1 MNFSKKLFFVFF
13 IFISIISF
21 SKNIVENSKDLK
33 IKKLNNGITYY
44 YYNNKR
50 LEDRVSINVVIKS
63 GSLQEEENQKGIAHF
78 LEHMV
83 FNGTK
88 SYEKNGIV
96 KYFESIGLSFGGDLN
111 AHTSFY
117 ETVYKLQLPTDD
129 KEKFEEGV
137 KILKEMIFD
146 ATLTDE
152 DINDEK
158 EIVVEEWRLSQ
169 GFRERITSFWKKV
182 IYDESRYNER
192 FPIGDMEII
201 KNADHNL
208 VKSYYDKWY
217 RPENIGIILVGDIN
231 ERYAEKIIK
240 KYFNFSD
247 NKKYTKPQVY
257 GLKELPNDYLIFK
270 DKEIIIPEFT
280 MLFRLDNDNNYTEES
295 IKESIALKLLKNL
308 IENRLTKKSL
318 ETPRNILSGSS
329 DNDLYIKDNL
339 FSISTMMEE
348 NKISEGI
355 EETVNVLKY
364 FKEFEI
370 SNVELSL
377 EKENIL
383 KILENEVKNKNS
395 FSNSLLVKDIS
406 KAFINNDVFLNVEDS
421 YELYKKYSSDISVK
435 DIKALATKIYND
447 NTRFV
452 LLLPENSN
460 ISKEE
465 FKEIVT
471 KGKNSIIKKDD
482 EKELN
487 LTLKEP
493 LLPVGHIKS
502 INNKDNYKEI
512 ILSNNIK
519 FLYKYT
525 NLKEDT
531 IYFKLF
537 REGGISNLSYSEM
550 INSYLASNLIN
561 SSGVENINVE
571 TLDAYF
577 KGKNFKISP
586 RINNYSEEISI
597 TSEKSHL
604 NEALKYF
611 SYLVRNPKLS
621 SNLYDVNMSS
631 LKLFVKN
638 KNNNPSVVFDDKIT
652 ELFYNNH
659 PYKTSLS
666 QKDLIY
672 FSEENMLEVFSKKF
686 KNFNGYSG
694 IVVGNIKERELIPL
708 LEKYFASLPTDI
720 PYNDSWKN
728 LDIPYPNN
736 IVTGS
741 VIKGNDKKI
750 SVNIN
755 YPIYKDYSL
764 ENERLI
770 SAITKILRI
779 TFIEEVREKISGVYG
794 ISVNS
799 YFSKYEKGYLNIY
812 FSTDPKKEK
821 MVLDKIHSEIDKI
834 LKGYINERALNS
846 ILKNYKITYENNLE
860 MNNYWINYLT
870 NKITLGEN
878 YRTLTP
884 KEYNSLITKENLK
897 NFEKDLLKSDNYIQV
912 ILYPE
917 NEN

>member
-1 MNFSKKLFFVFF
+1 MNFSKKLFFIFF
-13 IFISIISF
+13 IFVSVFSF
-21 SKNIVENSKDLK
+21 SKNIENSKDLK

-44 YYNNKR
+44 YYNNQR
-50 LEDRVSINVVIKS
+50 LKDRVSINVVVKS

-88 SYEKNGIV
+88 SYKKNGIV

-117 ETVYKLQLPTDD
+117 ETVYKLQLPSDD
-129 KEKFEEGV
+129 KGKFEEGV
-137 KILKEMIFD
+137 KILKEMVFD

-152 DINDEK
+152 DINEEK

-169 GFRERITSFWKKV
+169 GFRERMTSFWKKV
-182 IYDESRYNER
+182 IYDDSRYNER
-192 FPIGDMEII
+192 FPIGDMDIVRGS
-201 KNADHNL
+201 DHNL

-217 RPENIGIILVGDIN
+217 RPENIGVIIVGDVN
-231 ERYAEKIIK
+231 ERYAEKIVK
-240 KYFNFSD
+240 KYFDFSD
-247 NKKYTKPQVY
+247 DKKYTKPQVY
-257 GLKELPNDYLIFK
+257 GLKELPTDYLIFK
-270 DKEIIIPEFT
+270 DKEIIIPEFN
-280 MLFRLDNDNNYTEES
+280 MFFRLDNSPNYTDES
-295 IKESIALKLLKNL
+295 IKESISLKILKSL
-308 IENRLTKKSL
+308 INNRLTKKSL
-318 ETPRNILSGSS
+318 EPSKNILSGSS
-329 DNDLYIKDNL
+329 GSDLYIKDNL
-339 FSISTMMEE
+339 VSISSMMEE

-355 EETVNVLKY
+355 KETINVLKY
-364 FKEFEI
+364 FKDFEV
-370 SNVELSL
+370 SNIDLSL

-383 KILENEVKNKNS
+383 KNLENEVKNKES

-406 KAFINNDVFLNVEDS
+406 KAFINNDIFLNVEDS
-421 YELYKKYSSDISVK
+421 YKLYKKYSPLITAK
-435 DIKALATKIYND
+435 DIKNIANKLYND

-452 LLLPENSN
+452 LLLPENQN
-460 ISKEE
+460 VSKEE
-465 FKEIVT
+465 FEKMVT
-471 KGKNSIIKKDD
+471 EAKNSSITKDE

-487 LTLKEP
+487 LTLKDP

-502 INNKDNYKEI
+502 IKNKGDYKEI

-550 INSYLASNLIN
+550 INSYLACELIN
-561 SSGVENINVE
+561 SSGVENISVE

-577 KGKNFKISP
+577 KGKNFRISP
-586 RINNYSEEISI
+586 KINNYSEEIDI
-597 TSEKSHL
+597 ASEKSNL
-604 NEALKYF
+604 DEALKYF

-621 SNLYDVNMSS
+621 SNLYDINMRS
-631 LKLFVKN
+631 LKLLIKN
-638 KNNNPSVVFDDKIT
+638 KNNNPSIVFDDKIT

-659 PYKTSLS
+659 PYKKNLS
-666 QKDLIY
+666 DKDIAY
-672 FSEENMLEVFSKKF
+672 FSEESMLDLFSKKF

-694 IVVGNIKERELIPL
+694 IVIGNIKESELTSI

-720 PYNDSWKN
+720 PYEESWKN
-728 LDIPYPNN
+728 LDISYPEN

-741 VIKGNDKKI
+741 VTKGNDKKI
-750 SVNIN
+750 TVNIK

-764 ENERLI
+764 ENQRIL

-779 TFIEEVREKISGVYG
+779 TFTEEIREKISGVYG
-794 ISVNS
+794 IGVNS
-799 YFSKYEKGYLNIY
+799 HFSKYEKGYLDIY

-821 MVLDKIHSEIDKI
+821 LVLDKIHSEIDKV
-834 LKGYINERALNS
+834 LNGYINEGAFNS
-846 ILKNYKITYENNLE
+846 ILKNYKLSYESNQEIND
-860 MNNYWINYLT
+860 YWINYLT
-870 NKITLGEN
+870 KKIIEGDD
-878 YRTLTP
+878 YKTLTP
-884 KEYNSLITKENLK
+884 KEYNQLITKENIQ
-897 NFEKDLLKSDNYIQV
+897 NFEKTFIKSDSYTQV

-917 NEN
+917 NQK